1 MIYNQEQDVYQ
12 AVLGSGPQ
20 PPREPTHP
28 RRAHRGR
35 HAPGIA
41 FMALVLAGLLAPVR
55 DIAAQGSMSA
65 PETDGEIAHPFLTH
79 MGVPEGV
86 GVFSLR
92 ASGLVTRAEG
102 KSEGDFGF
110 HFETG
115 LTKTIGLHIR
125 NDAFRTNPHT
135 EVMFQ
140 FAAIMSKDGMS
151 GFAPI
156 IEFEFPTR
164 SGVGARTE
172 SLIGFTTAL
181 TRSQLVFN
189 QVIHYNPREE
199 GGDASAALVARVAGR
214 FFPVLEVLGEAGKG
228 SLPVV
233 SLLTGLKMRVRE
245 GINLGFAY
253 QFPVTNNRDFSSRLI
268 LQPDYEWTTR
278 R

>member
-1 MIYNQEQDVYQ
+1 MIDSKEQDVYQ
-12 AVLGSGPQ
+12 AVLRSGPQ
-20 PPREPTHP
+20 APREPTHHTHTY
-28 RRAHRGR
+28 RVR
-35 HAPGIA
+35 HAPRIA
-41 FMALVLAGLLAPVR
+41 LVALVLAGLLAPVR
-55 DIAAQGSMSA
+55 DIAGQGSMSA
-65 PETDGEIAHPFLTH
+65 PETEEEIAHPFLTH
-79 MGVPEGV
+79 MGIPEGV

-125 NDAFRTNPHT
+125 NDAFRTNAHT

-181 TRSQLVFN
+181 TKSPLAFN

-199 GGDASAALVARVAGR
+199 GGDASVALVARVAER

-228 SLPVV
+228 SRPVV
-233 SLLTGLKMRVRE
+233 ALLAGLKMSVRE

-268 LQPDYEWTTR
+268 LQPEYEWTTR